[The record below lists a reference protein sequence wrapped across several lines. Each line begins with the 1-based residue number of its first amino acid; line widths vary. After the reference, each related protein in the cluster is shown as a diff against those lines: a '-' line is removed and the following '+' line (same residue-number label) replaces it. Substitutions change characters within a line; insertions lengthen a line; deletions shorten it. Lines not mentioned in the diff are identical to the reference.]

1 MDDADQRHKA
11 ASGSLHQRILSDV
24 KDKILSGEWPP
35 GHRIPFE
42 HELASTYACSRMTVN
57 KVLTQLVGTGLIERR
72 RKAGSFVMRPQ
83 SQSAVLK
90 IQDIGREV
98 TALGLAY
105 RFDLSARQERAAT
118 ERDIGRID
126 LGPGAPL
133 LDLTCCHFAG
143 SQPFCI
149 EERLISLNAVP
160 EAVDADFALSPPGT
174 WLMQRVPWTNAEH
187 TIRAAAAGKAVAA
200 MLAITERSPCLII
213 ERKTWS
219 AGQPITFVRLTYPS
233 EAHQLVARFEPSDT

>member
-1 MDDADQRHKA
+1 MDRTLDDRPSREATTPMDDDERRQKA
-11 ASGSLHQRILSDV
+11 AGGSLHQRILSDV
-24 KDKILSGEWPP
+24 KYRILSGEWPP

-98 TALGLAY
+98 TALGLLY
-105 RFDLSARQERAAT
+105 RFDLSTRRERAAT
-118 ERDIGRID
+118 ERDTARIGVR
-126 LGPGAPL
+126 PGAPL

-149 EERLISLNAVP
+149 EERLISLSAVP
-160 EAVDADFALSPPGT
+160 EAVDADFSRSPPGT
-174 WLMQRVPWTNAEH
+174 WLIERVPWTNAEH
-187 TIRAAAAGKAVAA
+187 LIRAAAAGKAIARR
-200 MLAITERSPCLII
+200 EI
-213 ERKTWS
+213 ERNNLS
-219 AGQPITFVRLTYPS
+219 
-233 EAHQLVARFEPSDT
+233 SDTT